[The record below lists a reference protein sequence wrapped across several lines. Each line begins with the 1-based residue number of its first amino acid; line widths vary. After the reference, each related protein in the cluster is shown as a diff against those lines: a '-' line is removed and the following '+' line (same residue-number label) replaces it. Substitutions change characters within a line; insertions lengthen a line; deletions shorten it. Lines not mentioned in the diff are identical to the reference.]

1 MNIECWKNHKNEEIS
16 HHIDNSFEH
25 FCGKRKFY
33 YAFVDSVD
41 VGDV

>member
-16 HHIDNSFEH
+16 RHIDNSFEH
-25 FCGKRKFY
+25 FCGKRKFCCF
-33 YAFVDSVD
+33 FVDSVD